1 MEQTL
6 DSAVHLF
13 TKRQNI
19 ILDVAARIFAERGFS
34 GTDVQL
40 IADAAEVGKGTVYR
54 NFGTKEEL
62 FLAAVD
68 SEMRVLTEVLL
79 EASEH
84 ESDPLDSLRAV
95 VRSYLAHI
103 ESNPRAVELL
113 IVERAVFKD
122 RAESTYIRYK
132 ESLRGYWEE
141 LMSRLVENG
150 TFRAL
155 PPQRIFDLIS
165 DTLYGV
171 IFTNHF
177 ANRHDS
183 CEEQAEAILDM
194 FMNGFMRER
203 ST

>member
-1 MEQTL
+1 MEQAL
-6 DSAVHLF
+6 DTGTHGL
-13 TKRQNI
+13 TERQND

-34 GTDVQL
+34 GTDVQV
-40 IADAAEVGKGTVYR
+40 IADAAEMGKGTIYR
-54 NFGTKEEL
+54 NFGTKEDL

-68 SEMRVLTEVLL
+68 REMRVLTEVLL
-79 EASEH
+79 DASEH
-84 ESDPLDSLRAV
+84 ESEPLDSLRAV

-103 ESNPRAVELL
+103 ESTPRTVELL
-113 IVERAVFKD
+113 ILERAVFKD
-122 RAESTYIRYK
+122 RSESTYIRYK
-132 ESLRGYWEE
+132 ESLRGYWEG
-141 LMSRLVENG
+141 LMARLVENG

-155 PPQRIFDLIS
+155 PPHRIFDLIS

-177 ANRHDS
+177 ANRHES

-203 ST
+203 VT

>member
-1 MEQTL
+1 MEQVL
-6 DSAVHLF
+6 DSATHGL
-13 TKRQNI
+13 TKRQNG

-68 SEMRVLTEVLL
+68 REMRVLTEVLL
-79 EASEH
+79 DASERG
-84 ESDPLDSLRAV
+84 SDPLDSLRGV

-103 ESNPRAVELL
+103 ESNPRIVELL
-113 IVERAVFKD
+113 ILERAVFRN

-155 PPQRIFDLIS
+155 SPHHIFDLIS

-177 ANRHDS
+177 ANRHES
-183 CEEQAEAILDM
+183 CEKQAEAILDM
-194 FMNGFMRER
+194 FMNGFMQER
-203 ST
+203 DT

>member
-1 MEQTL
+1 MEQAL
-6 DSAVHLF
+6 DSAIHRY
-13 TKRQNI
+13 TKRQNS
-19 ILDVAARIFAERGFS
+19 ILDVAARIFAERGFT

-79 EASEH
+79 EASER
-84 ESDPLDSLRAV
+84 ESDPLDSLRGV

-103 ESNPRAVELL
+103 AANPRAVELL
-113 IVERAVFKD
+113 ILERAVFKD
-122 RAESTYIRYK
+122 RSESTYIRYK

-141 LMSRLVENG
+141 LMARLVENG

-155 PPQRIFDLIS
+155 PPHLIFDLIS

-177 ANRHDS
+177 ANRHES

-194 FMNGFMRER
+194 FMNGFMRR
-203 ST
+203 RTI